1 MRALIRVGL
10 TLLCLLE
17 GILAIWTQFFPRAF
31 YDHFPTVNLD
41 PPYSEHLMRDFGGAT
56 LGIAIVLGAAAWT
69 MERRIVLIGLIAYL
83 AFSLPHLIFHITH
96 LANFTPTEAIGLTV
110 NLLLP
115 LLAAAALLT
124 LSATRLDRRHTSS
137 RSIPP
142 ETGQQ

>member
-17 GILAIWTQFFPRAF
+17 SILGTWAQFIPRAF

-41 PPYSEHLMRDFGGAT
+41 PPYSEHLTRDFGGAT
-56 LGIAIVLGAAAWT
+56 LGIAIILGVAAWT

-83 AFSLPHLIFHITH
+83 AFALPHLIFHFTH

-110 NLLLP
+110 TLLIPP
-115 LLAAAALLT
+115 LGAATLIT
-124 LSATRLDRRHTSS
+124 LSATRLDREHTSPQN
-137 RSIPP
+137 IPQ